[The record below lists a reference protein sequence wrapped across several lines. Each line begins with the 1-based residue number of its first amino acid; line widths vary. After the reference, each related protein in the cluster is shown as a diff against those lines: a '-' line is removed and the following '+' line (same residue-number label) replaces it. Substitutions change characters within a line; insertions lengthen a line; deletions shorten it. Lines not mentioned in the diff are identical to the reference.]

1 MFDATKGFI
10 GDPLD
15 LIDRIVLSPEG
26 VTLSVSLVKLTG
38 SDLPSLDH
46 TVAMQMKRRGVE
58 MRLVIEGSGP
68 ATPKAD
74 PALVKAIARAH
85 RWFDD
90 LLNGRAS
97 SLTEIAERENITRR
111 YVSHLMPLA
120 FLAPDIIEAII
131 TGNHPVEL
139 TAESLIKRTD
149 LPLAWNQQRELLGI
163 VAQTHSQTLVIF
175 KGSCDTLAEA
185 SAF

>member
-1 MFDATKGFI
+1 
-10 GDPLD
+10 
-15 LIDRIVLSPEG
+15 
-26 VTLSVSLVKLTG
+26 
-38 SDLPSLDH
+38 
-46 TVAMQMKRRGVE
+46 

-74 PALVKAIARAH
+74 PALVKAITRAH

-120 FLAPDIIEAII
+120 FLAPDIIEAIV

-149 LPLAWNQQRELLGI
+149 LPLVWNQQRELLGI
-163 VAQTHSQTLVIF
+163 F
-175 KGSCDTLAEA
+175 
-185 SAF
+185 